1 MTEPTSLTGAAAVAA
16 GLGLAALLPGIDG
29 DALIGAFAGGT
40 LFVVSAKDLSLWKR
54 SVYLV
59 VSIVAGYY
67 GADDI
72 PRWIPLQ
79 STGMAAFI
87 CAACS
92 ITVTLALIERGRDI
106 DPPRI
111 RRGGP
116 PNA

>member
-1 MTEPTSLTGAAAVAA
+1 MTEPTSLTGAAAIAT

-40 LFVVSAKDLSLWKR
+40 LFVVSAKDFSLWKR
-54 SVYLV
+54 SVYLI
-59 VSIVAGYY
+59 VSVIAGYY
-67 GADDI
+67 GADDVS
-72 PRWIPLQ
+72 RWVPLR

-106 DPPRI
+106 HPPRFP
-111 RRGGP
+111 RGGP
-116 PNA
+116 PSA